1 LVSPKYFGTLKGK
14 FIKAIAVD
22 GLREWREIRD
32 KTGLDD
38 NQIKSI
44 TDELRSDGI
53 LERRSSGFWVDYDL
67 WIDYK
72 AHFGDEWAIKKKEE
86 LKEEREEKERL
97 LALMKKKEIENRLR
111 NRVLEW
117 LNFKKINVNKIFSHV
132 YLKGDL
138 LDSLLRDLIPL
149 SKKEILV
156 VNPYLQ
162 KSALCDLFSQGIK
175 NGVDVQVITR
185 SPEKDKYPES
195 RRAKIVYHKTLIE
208 SGIQLFYNENVHA
221 KIFILD
227 KQVLSASSMNLYSES
242 IGGKLWEAGI
252 VSIDPTNLKMALE
265 SYQQLIKDPY
275 TNKIT

>member
-1 LVSPKYFGTLKGK
+1 MVSPKYLGTLKGNI
-14 FIKAIAVD
+14 IKAIAVD
-22 GLREWREIRD
+22 DLREWREIRD
-32 KTGLDD
+32 KTGLND

-44 TDELRSDGI
+44 TDELRSDGV

-67 WIDYK
+67 WIEYK

-86 LKEEREEKERL
+86 LEEEREEEDRL
-97 LALMKKKEIENRLR
+97 IALMKKKKLENHLR
-111 NRVLEW
+111 HRVRDW
-117 LNFKKINVNKIFSHV
+117 IKFKKIDVNPDCSHV

-156 VNPYLQ
+156 VNPYIQ
-162 KSALCDLFSQGIK
+162 KSAICDLFSQGIK

-221 KIFILD
+221 KLFILD
-227 KQVLSASSMNLYSES
+227 KQVLTASSMNLYSES

-252 VSIDPTNLKMALE
+252 VSTDTSNLKLVIQ
-265 SYQQLIKDPY
+265 SYQQLQTDPY
-275 TNKIT
+275 TSKLT